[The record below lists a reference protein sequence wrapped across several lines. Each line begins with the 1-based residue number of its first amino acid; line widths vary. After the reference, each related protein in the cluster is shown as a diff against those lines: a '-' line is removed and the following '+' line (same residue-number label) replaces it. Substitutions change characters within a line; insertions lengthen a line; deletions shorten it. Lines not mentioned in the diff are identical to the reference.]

1 VRVDVTLR
9 RTQAFR
15 FADNEPFVWRSGQQS
30 GEGRANELGEV
41 TATAVE
47 VTTRWQPLTFRRVWP
62 HENAASLL
70 KDGWEQ

>member
-1 VRVDVTLR
+1 VPRH
-9 RTQAFR
+9 A
-15 FADNEPFVWRSGQQS
+15 GQQS

-47 VTTRWQPLTFRRVWP
+47 VTTQWRPMLFRRVWP
-62 HENAASLL
+62 HESAAALL